1 MLINMHSYH
10 MSRLYSTLFALLVL
24 LMPASLFAQQELL
37 NNATVAYDSA
47 QYQQVID
54 IYQQVADQYGVSADL
69 YYNIGNAY
77 FKLKD
82 YPHAILNYERCLL
95 HDPANADAL
104 QNVELARA
112 QCVDR
117 VETITPPIFVTWSR
131 ALRDVLSCSA
141 WGHLGI
147 VTFLLF
153 LVGGG
158 VYFFSSNTTLR
169 KTGFYSGLLC
179 LLLFLISINYAG
191 QQRDKL
197 LERDQAIVLVPSV
210 VVRSSPA
217 DSGTQLFTIH
227 EGLKVR
233 VRSTLSGWS
242 EIELSDG
249 KVGWIPSDG
258 LEVI

>member
-1 MLINMHSYH
+1 MFRHILP
-10 MSRLYSTLFALLVL
+10 LVFFLLLPFAVK
-24 LMPASLFAQQELL
+24 AQQDVIDR
-37 NNATVAYDSA
+37 AAVSYDSA

-54 IYQQVADQYGVSADL
+54 AYQQVASQYGVSPDL
-69 YYNIGNAY
+69 YYNLGNAY

-82 YPHAILNYERCLL
+82 YPHAILCYERCLL
-95 HDPANADAL
+95 HDPSHADAQ
-104 QNVELARA
+104 QNVELARL

-117 VETITPPIFVTWSR
+117 VESIEPPIFVQWSHS
-131 ALRDVLSCSA
+131 LRDALSCDG
-141 WGHLGI
+141 WGALGI
-147 VTFLLF
+147 ASFLLF
-153 LVGGG
+153 IVGCAL
-158 VYFFSSNTTLR
+158 YFFGVRTALR
-169 KTGFYSGLLC
+169 KVGFYGGLLC
-179 LLLFLISINYAG
+179 LLLFLVAINYAG
-191 QQRDKL
+191 QQRDRL
-197 LERDQAIVLVPSV
+197 LVRDQAIILTPSV